1 MPEALPVFG
10 AGVEKAGADQDRRLR
25 GHVKILRD
33 LEHKF
38 LRFVIFF
45 FYLLTNSYAI
55 VFVKWISPSS
65 YVI

>member
-1 MPEALPVFG
+1 
-10 AGVEKAGADQDRRLR
+10 LR
-25 GHVKILRD
+25 GHVKILGD